1 MKIIID
7 GREVEIGGGGTEQN
21 VYSTEE
27 TRIGTWINGL
37 PLYRKVL
44 EVSSIGQQS
53 GNGAVLYSDNSIKI
67 QKVSLLNY
75 LYNNILYFT
84 GLGDFVKNTVSGF
97 TGMTAVLLYQPIGIS
112 GNLAAR
118 IITSNNDSPVTIT
131 VAIEYTKNSD
141 ETERI

>member
-27 TRIGTWINGL
+27 TKIGTWINGL

-53 GNGAVLYSDNSIKI
+53 GNAVALYSDNSIKI

-75 LYNNILYFT
+75 LYNNMLYFT
-84 GLGDFVKNTVSGF
+84 GLGDFVKNTISGF
-97 TGMTAVLLYQPIGIS
+97 TGMTAVLLYQSINSS
-112 GNLAAR
+112 GDLGAR